1 MVERAGNGGLAHY
14 THALCGA
21 LAAAGVRVRL
31 LTAPREA
38 LPPTG
43 APYPVSVELRETH
56 TRSRGAG
63 LALEIWNVCVLLA
76 VIARRRPGAVVLQA
90 ASAARTDEFLVPLL
104 RLLRRRVVWVAHDVA
119 QFETGGRL
127 RPWECRLYRRVDAV
141 VVLSEAERTTLLAQV
156 PATAQ
161 RVAVIPHGEYGF
173 LVGELIERAEAR
185 RRLGLSLETS
195 VLLQFGYLKR
205 YKGLE
210 DLIEAVAV
218 LRGRGRDVTAVI
230 AGTIADVPVAELQE
244 RIDSLGLG
252 HAVVLFPRY
261 ASLEETDVYFAAAD
275 AVVLPYRQATQSGVL
290 HMAFG
295 YRRPVV
301 VTDVGG
307 LPEYVRP
314 GSTGEVAR
322 PGDPASIAD
331 AVERVLR
338 PGSVAGD
345 EFSVSEEHTWPSVA
359 KGFMTVLEAVREG
372 RPVNP

>member
-1 MVERAGNGGLAHY
+1 MERAGNGGLAHY

-31 LTAPREA
+31 LTAPREP

-43 APYPVSVELRETH
+43 APYPVSVALRETH
-56 TRSRGAG
+56 TRSRGPA
-63 LALEIWNVCVLLA
+63 LAREIWNACALLA
-76 VIARRRPGAVVLQA
+76 VTARRRPRAVVLQVA
-90 ASAARTDEFLVPLL
+90 GAARTDEFLVPLL
-104 RLLRRRVVWVAHDVA
+104 RLLGRRVVWVAHDVA
-119 QFETGGRL
+119 RFEGGGRL
-127 RPWECRLYRRVDAV
+127 RAWERRLYCRPDAV
-141 VVLSEAERTTLLAQV
+141 VVLSEAERSTLAAQV
-156 PATAQ
+156 PGTAP
-161 RVAVIPHGEYGF
+161 RVSMIPHGEYGY
-173 LVGELIERAEAR
+173 LVGERLERAEAR
-185 RRLGLSLETS
+185 RRLGLSPGTA

-210 DLIEAVAV
+210 DLVDAVAV

-230 AGTIADVPVAELQE
+230 AGTIGDMPVAELQG

-252 HAVVLFPRY
+252 KAVVLFPRY
-261 ASLEETDVYFAAAD
+261 ASLDETDVYFAAAD

-295 YRRPVV
+295 YHRPVV

-322 PGDPASIAD
+322 PGDPVSIAD

-338 PGSVAGD
+338 AGTTTGD
-345 EFSVSEEHTWPSVA
+345 EFRVSDEHTWPSIA
-359 KGFMTVLEAVREG
+359 QAYMTVVEPVGES
-372 RPVNP
+372 RPVSS